1 MGRRPAYAPLH
12 VYMNNRCVG
21 MLTRQP
27 SGAIEYTYD
36 TDWLDWEHAMPL
48 SLSLPLRENPY
59 RGEPVSAV
67 FENLLP
73 DSATAPRRRKG
84 RRARYGRLQ
93 HADQDRP

>member
-73 DSATAPRRRKG
+73 DSDKLGTSSPKG
-84 RRARYGRLQ
+84 
-93 HADQDRP
+93 

>member
-59 RGEPVSAV
+59 RGEPVSPSSRTCC
-67 FENLLP
+67 LIQTSYGTSSP
-73 DSATAPRRRKG
+73 KG
-84 RRARYGRLQ
+84 
-93 HADQDRP
+93 